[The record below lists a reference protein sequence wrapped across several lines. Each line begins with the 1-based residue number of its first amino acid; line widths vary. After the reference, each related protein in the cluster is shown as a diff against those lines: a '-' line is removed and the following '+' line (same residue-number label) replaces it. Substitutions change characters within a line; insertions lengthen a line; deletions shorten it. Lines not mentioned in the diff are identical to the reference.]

1 MRLLYAGVVILL
13 LGIIGLV
20 GYGPIKKMA
29 SKDKWSSM
37 LASVGLGEKTLLP
50 GAVESPP
57 PPPPPP
63 PPVKTAFAKLP
74 GVSVSAVRNGRVIMI
89 FAANISLEVPEGE
102 EGTDQNNLLIVYRP
116 AIQNAVMEF
125 LNKYFDLYPE
135 SAPLINEDVYVKE
148 RLKER
153 INAVLPEPLV
163 HSVVFEAVSVR
174 QP

>member
-1 MRLLYAGVVILL
+1 
-13 LGIIGLV
+13 
-20 GYGPIKKMA
+20 
-29 SKDKWSSM
+29 
-37 LASVGLGEKTLLP
+37 
-50 GAVESPP
+50 
-57 PPPPPP
+57 
-63 PPVKTAFAKLP
+63 
-74 GVSVSAVRNGRVIMI
+74 MI
-89 FAANISLEVPEGE
+89 FAANISLEVPEE
-102 EGTDQNNLLIVYRP
+102 EATTDQSNLVIVYRP

-135 SAPLINEDVYVKE
+135 SAPLINEDVYAKE